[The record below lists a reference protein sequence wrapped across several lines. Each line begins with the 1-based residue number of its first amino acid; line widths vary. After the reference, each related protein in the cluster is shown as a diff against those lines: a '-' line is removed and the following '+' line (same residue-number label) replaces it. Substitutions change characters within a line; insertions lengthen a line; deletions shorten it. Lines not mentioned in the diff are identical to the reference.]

1 MPIELPQI
9 EKETNYRL
17 SESNSKSEVRKFIP
31 LKTTFEVSSFL
42 VVDLLSFVVDLFDRH
57 KPENFLLLSDLTT
70 QGEMKSITRAASGKE
85 ILGHVF
91 FWALYVASEYFAN
104 HVHMMPG
111 HEWRFFQSIF
121 LTLPALLIPTY
132 FIALYVVPRYLITNK
147 WPQFILWILI
157 VIVLVFFARI
167 KWAELI
173 QYLESGRYYQIPA
186 GKMLK
191 NIIRDYA
198 IIALAVCI
206 YIIGDYRKKQ
216 ALNEQL
222 HRAKAEAEIK
232 LLKGQL
238 HPHFLFNSLNNIY
251 SLALSKSDQTADSI
265 LKLTEL
271 LEYLLY
277 RANQDRVA
285 LSKEVELLHHYTDL
299 EKLRYGE
306 KLIIDSDIEI
316 QKESL
321 QVAPL
326 ILLPFAENCFKHGGA
341 GPDGIFRIVIKLHTD
356 DNSLSFQI
364 SNSKRKKK
372 DGEEVNG
379 GIGLENIRQRLALL
393 YPDRHRLEI
402 KDDADKFSVQLN
414 IGLRNEEV

>member
-1 MPIELPQI
+1 
-9 EKETNYRL
+9 
-17 SESNSKSEVRKFIP
+17 
-31 LKTTFEVSSFL
+31 
-42 VVDLLSFVVDLFDRH
+42 
-57 KPENFLLLSDLTT
+57 
-70 QGEMKSITRAASGKE
+70 
-85 ILGHVF
+85 
-91 FWALYVASEYFAN
+91 VASEFFAN

-111 HEWRFFQSIF
+111 HEWRFFKSIF

-132 FIALYVVPRYLITNK
+132 FIALFVVPRYLITNK
-147 WPQFILWILI
+147 WVKFVVWI
-157 VIVLVFFARI
+157 VFVAVLVFFMRI

-173 QYLESGRYYQIPA
+173 NYLESGRYY
-186 GKMLK
+186 KMPVDKLLK

-206 YIIGDYRKKQ
+206 YIIGDYRRKQ
-216 ALNEQL
+216 KLNEQL
-222 HRAKAEAEIK
+222 FRAKAEAEIK

-251 SLALSKSDQTADSI
+251 SLSLSKSDQTADSI

-277 RANQDRVA
+277 RANQERVP
-285 LSKEVELLHHYTDL
+285 LVKEVELLQHYIDL

-306 KLIIDSDIEI
+306 RLKIDTEINMHIESI
-316 QKESL
+316 

-341 GPDGIFRIVIKLHTD
+341 GSDGIFRIHISLKTD
-356 DNSLSFQI
+356 EAQLVFNI
-364 SNSKRKKK
+364 SNSKPKRKE
-372 DGEEVNG
+372 GVNGSG

-393 YPDRHRLEI
+393 YPGRHRLEI
-402 KDDADKFSVQLN
+402 RDERDKFDVHLTIS
-414 IGLRNEEV
+414 LRNAEV